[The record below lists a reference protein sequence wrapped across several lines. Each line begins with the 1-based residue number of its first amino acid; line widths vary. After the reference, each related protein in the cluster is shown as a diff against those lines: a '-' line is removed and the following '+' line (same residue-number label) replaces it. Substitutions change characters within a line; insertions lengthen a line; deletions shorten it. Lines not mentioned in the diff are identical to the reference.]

1 MQQRSSNSFKLWD
14 FKTLFSCLKDF
25 EIQSYIRTTRFY
37 SIILFIVVAILCHKF
52 ECSTLKTYHQV
63 ETITDCKQPLA
74 FQLFCHLFV
83 ISMAVITCIIVYS
96 YLYLYIKK
104 KKTPTQF
111 VLIIIYFCL
120 Q

>member
-1 MQQRSSNSFKLWD
+1 M
-14 FKTLFSCLKDF
+14 
-25 EIQSYIRTTRFY
+25 
-37 SIILFIVVAILCHKF
+37 
-52 ECSTLKTYHQV
+52 

-104 KKTPTQF
+104 KKNTNTVCTNYYIFLSPINQQVFWRTGTEQTKQ
-111 VLIIIYFCL
+111 I
-120 Q
+120 